1 MKQLMSYYVMDDDT
15 DEKIRE
21 MTDNLGLDGIESLVY
36 GTKSRDLPGKESTIG
51 CHLNYWPDWMNF
63 WLGKRELFEEEF
75 PTRDS
80 LISYYGGETPEEW
93 LETIRGNL
101 RAAAREEPKYVV
113 WHVADC
119 MAREAWTGKF
129 HYTDKE
135 VLFET
140 ARIYSL
146 VKNALPSNVT
156 VLLGNIFWPGLNAL
170 SPENVDYFFSLLGG
184 GNVGL
189 LLDTGHLMNTNPDIR
204 DEKDGADYVTKV
216 IKNLGSMKDLILG
229 MHLSCSISG
238 EYRKRAAGNIPA
250 EITPEV
256 ISRHIS
262 SIDRHEPFRT
272 EAAARIVEAAEP
284 SYVTHE
290 LFGKG
295 PGIPEEEIKIQ
306 MNAMKKGYN
315 SCNRFSLFVAYREK

>member
-1 MKQLMSYYVMDDDT
+1 
-15 DEKIRE
+15 
-21 MTDNLGLDGIESLVY
+21 
-36 GTKSRDLPGKESTIG
+36 
-51 CHLNYWPDWMNF
+51 
-63 WLGKRELFEEEF
+63 
-75 PTRDS
+75 
-80 LISYYGGETPEEW
+80 
-93 LETIRGNL
+93 
-101 RAAAREEPKYVV
+101 
-113 WHVADC
+113 
-119 MAREAWTGKF
+119 
-129 HYTDKE
+129 
-135 VLFET
+135 
-140 ARIYSL
+140 
-146 VKNALPSNVT
+146 
-156 VLLGNIFWPGLNAL
+156 
-170 SPENVDYFFSLLGG
+170 
-184 GNVGL
+184 
-189 LLDTGHLMNTNPDIR
+189 
-204 DEKDGADYVTKV
+204 
-216 IKNLGSMKDLILG
+216 MKDLILG

-295 PGIPEEEIKIQ
+295 HGIPEEEIKIQ

>member
-156 VLLGNIFWPGLNAL
+156 VLFENIFWPGLNAL
-170 SPENVDYFFSLLGG
+170 STENVDYFFSLLGG

-204 DEKDGADYVTKV
+204 DEKYGSYSWCRPASREADRNWT
-216 IKNLGSMKDLILG
+216 DLYLR
-229 MHLSCSISG
+229 
-238 EYRKRAAGNIPA
+238 YR
-250 EITPEV
+250 
-256 ISRHIS
+256 
-262 SIDRHEPFRT
+262 
-272 EAAARIVEAAEP
+272 
-284 SYVTHE
+284 
-290 LFGKG
+290 
-295 PGIPEEEIKIQ
+295 
-306 MNAMKKGYN
+306 
-315 SCNRFSLFVAYREK
+315 